1 MDDNLSQRR
10 ASLQLLGG
18 MALLAAGVRAAH
30 AADVEPSR
38 GQLLPWTRGDTPALA
53 ALTMDGRNVTLKDYI
68 GTPLIVNFWASYCG
82 PCRLEMP
89 TFSMLLD
96 LYSDKKLRVL
106 AVNHGEMPARI
117 AQFLKAVPFTGDVLL
132 DRSQKQLSA
141 WGGRAL
147 PTSFILDAKG
157 RIRFWHIGE
166 LDWTA
171 WDAQSK
177 LQQVVEAV

>member
-1 MDDNLSQRR
+1 MERR
-10 ASLQLLGG
+10 KSFQLLGG
-18 MALLAAGVRAAH
+18 MALMAAGGVRAAGN
-30 AADVEPSR
+30 DEPSQ
-38 GQLLPWTRGDTPALA
+38 GKLMPWTRGAAPALS
-53 ALTMDGRNVTLKDYI
+53 ALTMEGRKVTLQDYV
-68 GTPLIVNFWASYCG
+68 GAPLILNFWASYCG

-117 AQFLKAVPFTGDVLL
+117 AQFLQAVPFTGDVLL
-132 DRSQKQLSA
+132 DRSQKQLAA

-147 PTSFILDAKG
+147 PTSFIIDAKG
-157 RIRFWHIGE
+157 RVRFWHIGE

-177 LQQVVEAV
+177 LQQVIEG